1 MAVNRV
7 DVNGSTVLDLTNDSV
22 TPETLTLGATAHNAA
37 GEQIAGTYEAPVTS
51 VNEQTGDVVVTAE
64 SIGAQQKLYNL
75 TLDTPIVENQTINP
89 NSTYT
94 FSSPI
99 TLNEYEIY
107 WIDVQA
113 VYEGKVQNRYQ
124 LLSRAVNGDSGITV
138 QWMGYI
144 ILDTTGVT
152 LEISSNGTYI
162 ITIAKVLDYERPV
175 DSVIAYQE
183 GEWCIASCTTAHVEG
198 ADNLALG
205 ECSHAEGQGTT
216 ASSDGS
222 HSEGIRTTASGMS
235 SHAEGQG
242 TTASSD
248 GSHSEGISTTASGM
262 SSHAEGQDTTASSD
276 GSHSEGIRTTASGS
290 VSHAEGYLTTASGNY
305 SHAEGCGSNTLPDT
319 VTSDSTNDDI
329 ITAYNGIGGFSLA
342 KGYASHAEG
351 ADNLAL
357 GDISHAEG
365 LKTTASGDHSHAEG
379 WDVIASGTG
388 SHAEGYGTKAS
399 SGFQH
404 VQGRR
409 NIADSY
415 NNYAHIVGNGND
427 DSVRSN
433 AHTLDWSGN
442 AWFAGDVYVGST
454 SGTHKDAGSKKLA
467 TESTTVITTLSV
479 SSWDSSTKTQTVSVA
494 GVTAAANL
502 IITPAP
508 DSYLAYCAGMVRCT
522 SQNTGTLVFTAE
534 ETPTDDLTV
543 NVLIV

>member
-1 MAVNRV
+1 MAVNKV

-37 GEQIAGTYEAPVTS
+37 GEQITGTYEAPVTS

-107 WIDVQA
+107 WIDVQT
-113 VYEGKVQNRYQ
+113 VYEGQVQNRYQ

-138 QWMGYI
+138 QWIGYI

-152 LEISSNGTYI
+152 LEISSNSTYI

-175 DSVIAYQE
+175 DSTIAHQE
-183 GEWCIASCTTAHVEG
+183 GEWCIASCTTAHAEG
-198 ADNLALG
+198 QNTTASG
-205 ECSHAEGQGTT
+205 TSSHAEGQNTTASSDGSHSEGINTTASGTSSHAEGQDT
-216 ASSDGS
+216 NASSDGS
-222 HSEGIRTTASGMS
+222 HSEGIRTTASGTS
-235 SHAEGQG
+235 
-242 TTASSD
+242 
-248 GSHSEGISTTASGM
+248 
-262 SSHAEGQDTTASSD
+262 
-276 GSHSEGIRTTASGS
+276 
-290 VSHAEGYLTTASGNY
+290 SHAEGYLATASGNY

-319 VTSDSTNDDI
+319 VTSASTIDDI
-329 ITAYNGIGGFSLA
+329 IATHNEAPFSLA
-342 KGYASHAEG
+342 MGIGSHVEGGDNLALGGVSHAEG
-351 ADNLAL
+351 AMTIAD
-357 GDISHAEG
+357 GDQSHTEGLHTRASSFCSHAEG
-365 LKTTASGDHSHAEG
+365 Q
-379 WDVIASGTG
+379 GTR
-388 SHAEGYGTKAS
+388 AS
-399 SGFQH
+399 SGYQH
-404 VQGRR
+404 AQGKY
-409 NIADSY
+409 NIEDSY
-415 NNYAHIVGNGND
+415 DTYAHIVGNGND

-479 SSWDSSTKTQTVSVA
+479 SSWDSSTKTQTVSA
-494 GVTAAANL
+494 SGVTAASNGSLRIAQSA
-502 IITPAP
+502 T
-508 DSYLAYCAGMVRCT
+508 DD
-522 SQNTGTLVFTAE
+522 QFTAWGAAQPRV
-534 ETPTDDLTV
+534 TAQADGSITVKLAGTVPTIDIPV
-543 NVLIV
+543 EVLIV

>member
-37 GEQIAGTYEAPVTS
+37 GEQITGTYEAPVTS

-99 TLNEYEIY
+99 TLNEYEMY
-107 WIDVQA
+107 WIDVQM

-175 DSVIAYQE
+175 DSTIAYQE
-183 GEWCIASCTTAHVEG
+183 GEWCIANCNTA
-198 ADNLALG
+198 
-205 ECSHAEGQGTT
+205 HAEGQDTT
-216 ASSDGS
+216 ASRDGS
-222 HSEGIRTTASGMS
+222 HSEGIS
-235 SHAEGQG
+235 

-248 GSHSEGISTTASGM
+248 GSHSEGISTTASGT
-262 SSHAEGQDTTASSD
+262 SSHAEGQDTTAS
-276 GSHSEGIRTTASGS
+276 
-290 VSHAEGYLTTASGNY
+290 
-305 SHAEGCGSNTLPDT
+305 
-319 VTSDSTNDDI
+319 
-329 ITAYNGIGGFSLA
+329 
-342 KGYASHAEG
+342 
-351 ADNLAL
+351 
-357 GDISHAEG
+357 GDI
-365 LKTTASGDHSHAEG
+365 SHAEG

-404 VQGRR
+404 VQGKY
-409 NIADSY
+409 NIEDSS
-415 NNYAHIVGNGND
+415 NTYAHIVGNGTAITA
-427 DSVRSN
+427 RSN

-442 AWFAGDVYVGST
+442 AWY
-454 SGTHKDAGSKKLA
+454 AGSVEGKALILPSSTENSTKKFRITVDDSGALTA
-467 TESTTVITTLSV
+467 TE
-479 SSWDSSTKTQTVSVA
+479 
-494 GVTAAANL
+494 VT
-502 IITPAP
+502 
-508 DSYLAYCAGMVRCT
+508 
-522 SQNTGTLVFTAE
+522 
-534 ETPTDDLTV
+534 
-543 NVLIV
+543 

>member
-1 MAVNRV
+1 MAVNKV
-7 DVNGSTVLDLTNDSV
+7 YVNGSTVLDLTNDSV
-22 TPETLTLGATAHNAA
+22 TQETLTLGATAHNAA
-37 GEQIAGTYEAPVTS
+37 GEQITGTYEAPVTS

-99 TLNEYEIY
+99 TLNEYDTY
-107 WIDVQA
+107 WIDVQK

-152 LEISSNGTYI
+152 LAISSNGTYI
-162 ITIAKVLDYERPV
+162 ITIANVLDYERPV
-175 DSVIAYQE
+175 DSTIAYQE

-198 ADNLALG
+198 SNTVAFG
-205 ECSHAEGQGTT
+205 ECSHAEGQGTN

-222 HSEGIRTTASGMS
+222 HSEGINTTASGTS
-235 SHAEGQG
+235 SHAEGQN
-242 TTASSD
+242 
-248 GSHSEGISTTASGM
+248 
-262 SSHAEGQDTTASSD
+262 TTASSD

-305 SHAEGCGSNTLPDT
+305 SHAEGTSSDTLPNT
-319 VTSDSTNDDI
+319 ITSDSTIDDI
-329 ITAYNGIGGFSLA
+329 IATHNEAPFSLA
-342 KGYASHAEG
+342 MGIGSHVEGGDNLALGGVSHAEG
-351 ADNLAL
+351 AMTIAD
-357 GDISHAEG
+357 GDQSHTEGLHTRASSFCSHAEG
-365 LKTTASGDHSHAEG
+365 Q
-379 WDVIASGTG
+379 
-388 SHAEGYGTKAS
+388 GTKAS
-399 SGFQH
+399 SGYQH
-404 VQGRR
+404 AQGKY
-409 NIADSY
+409 NIEDSY
-415 NNYAHIVGNGND
+415 DTYAHIVGNGND

-494 GVTAAANL
+494 GVTATANGS
-502 IITPAP
+502 IRIAQSAT
-508 DSYLAYCAGMVRCT
+508 DE
-522 SQNTGTLVFTAE
+522 QFTAWCAAQPRV
-534 ETPTDDLTV
+534 TAQADGSITVKLAGTVPTIDIPV
-543 NVLIV
+543 EVLIV

>member
-1 MAVNRV
+1 MAVNKV
-7 DVNGSTVLDLTNDSV
+7 DVNGSTVLDLTSDSV
-22 TPETLTLGATAHNAA
+22 TPETLTKGATAHNAA
-37 GEQIAGTYEAPVTS
+37 GEQITGTYEAPVTS

-107 WIDVQA
+107 WIDVQT

-175 DSVIAYQE
+175 GSTIAYQE
-183 GEWCIASCTTAHVEG
+183 GEWCIASYTTAHVEG
-198 ADNLALG
+198 SNTVAFG
-205 ECSHAEGQGTT
+205 EGSHAEG
-216 ASSDGS
+216 SS
-222 HSEGIRTTASGMS
+222 
-235 SHAEGQG
+235 
-242 TTASSD
+242 
-248 GSHSEGISTTASGM
+248 
-262 SSHAEGQDTTASSD
+262 
-276 GSHSEGIRTTASGS
+276 
-290 VSHAEGYLTTASGNY
+290 TTASGNY
-305 SHAEGCGSNTLPDT
+305 
-319 VTSDSTNDDI
+319 
-329 ITAYNGIGGFSLA
+329 
-342 KGYASHAEG
+342 
-351 ADNLAL
+351 
-357 GDISHAEG
+357 
-365 LKTTASGDHSHAEG
+365 SHAEG

-404 VQGRR
+404 VQGKH
-409 NIADSY
+409 NIEDSY
-415 NNYAHIVGNGND
+415 ANYAHIVGNGND

-479 SSWDSSTKTQTVSVA
+479 SSWDSSTKTQTVSVS
-494 GVTAAANL
+494 GVTAASNGSLRIAQSA
-502 IITPAP
+502 TDEQFAAWGAAQPRVTAQ
-508 DSYLAYCAGMVRCT
+508 AA
-522 SQNTGTLVFTAE
+522 GTLTVKAAGTV
-534 ETPTDDLTV
+534 PTIDIPV
-543 NVLIV
+543 EVLIV

>member
-1 MAVNRV
+1 MAVNKV
-7 DVNGSTVLDLTNDSV
+7 DVNGSTVLDLTSDSV
-22 TPETLTLGATAHNAA
+22 TPETLTKGATAHNAA
-37 GEQIAGTYEAPVTS
+37 GEQITGTYEAPVTS

-107 WIDVQA
+107 WIDVQT

-175 DSVIAYQE
+175 GSTIAYQE
-183 GEWCIASCTTAHVEG
+183 GEWCIASYTTAHVEG
-198 ADNLALG
+198 SNTVAFG
-205 ECSHAEGQGTT
+205 EG
-216 ASSDGS
+216 
-222 HSEGIRTTASGMS
+222 
-235 SHAEGQG
+235 
-242 TTASSD
+242 
-248 GSHSEGISTTASGM
+248 
-262 SSHAEGQDTTASSD
+262 
-276 GSHSEGIRTTASGS
+276 
-290 VSHAEGYLTTASGNY
+290 SHAEGYSTTASGNY
-305 SHAEGCGSNTLPDT
+305 
-319 VTSDSTNDDI
+319 
-329 ITAYNGIGGFSLA
+329 
-342 KGYASHAEG
+342 
-351 ADNLAL
+351 
-357 GDISHAEG
+357 
-365 LKTTASGDHSHAEG
+365 SHAEG

-404 VQGRR
+404 VQGKH
-409 NIADSY
+409 NIEDSY
-415 NNYAHIVGNGND
+415 ANYAHIVGNGND

-479 SSWDSSTKTQTVSVA
+479 SSWDSSTKTQTVSVS
-494 GVTAAANL
+494 GVTAASNGSLRIAQSA
-502 IITPAP
+502 TDEQFAAWGAAQPRVTAQ
-508 DSYLAYCAGMVRCT
+508 AA
-522 SQNTGTLVFTAE
+522 GTLTVKAAGTV
-534 ETPTDDLTV
+534 PTIDIPV
-543 NVLIV
+543 EVLIV

>member
-1 MAVNRV
+1 MAVNKV

-37 GEQIAGTYEAPVTS
+37 GEQITGTYEAPVTS

-99 TLNEYEIY
+99 TLNEYDIY
-107 WIDVQA
+107 WIDVQT

-152 LEISSNGTYI
+152 LAISSNGTYI

-175 DSVIAYQE
+175 DSTIAYQE
-183 GEWCIASCTTAHVEG
+183 GEWCIASCATAHAEG
-198 ADNLALG
+198 SNTVAFG
-205 ECSHAEGQGTT
+205 ECSHAEGQNTTASSYGSHAEGQNTT

-222 HSEGIRTTASGMS
+222 H
-235 SHAEGQG
+235 AEGLQ
-242 TTASSD
+242 
-248 GSHSEGISTTASGM
+248 
-262 SSHAEGQDTTASSD
+262 
-276 GSHSEGIRTTASGS
+276 TTASGS

-305 SHAEGCGSNTLPDT
+305 SHAEGHGSNTLPDT

-329 ITAYNGIGGFSLA
+329 IAAYNDIGGFSLA
-342 KGYASHAEG
+342 KGYASHVEG
-351 ADNLAL
+351 VDNLAL

-404 VQGRR
+404 VQGKR
-409 NIADSY
+409 NIEDPY

-479 SSWDSSTKTQTVSVA
+479 SSWDAAAKTQTVSVA
-494 GVTAAANL
+494 GVTASSNGSLRIAQSA
-502 IITPAP
+502 T
-508 DSYLAYCAGMVRCT
+508 DE
-522 SQNTGTLVFTAE
+522 QFTAWGAAQPRV
-534 ETPTDDLTV
+534 TAQADGSITVKLAGTVPTIDIPV
-543 NVLIV
+543 EVLIV

>member
-1 MAVNRV
+1 MAVNKV

-22 TPETLTLGATAHNAA
+22 TPETLTLGSTAHNAA
-37 GEQIAGTYEAPVTS
+37 GEQITGTYEAPVTS

-99 TLNEYEIY
+99 TLNEYEMY

-152 LEISSNGTYI
+152 LNISSNGAYI

-175 DSVIAYQE
+175 DSTIAHQE
-183 GEWCIASCTTAHVEG
+183 GEWCIASCNTAHVEG
-198 ADNLALG
+198 GNTVAFG
-205 ECSHAEGQGTT
+205 KCSHAEGQGTT
-216 ASSDGS
+216 ASSDCS
-222 HSEGIRTTASGMS
+222 HSEGSNTTASGI
-235 SHAEGQG
+235 
-242 TTASSD
+242 
-248 GSHSEGISTTASGM
+248 GSHT
-262 SSHAEGQDTTASSD
+262 
-276 GSHSEGIRTTASGS
+276 
-290 VSHAEGYLTTASGNY
+290 EGYLTTASGDY
-305 SHAEGCGSNTLPDT
+305 SHAEGFGSNTLPDT

-342 KGYASHAEG
+342 KGYTSHVEG
-351 ADNLAL
+351 VDNLAL

-365 LKTTASGDHSHAEG
+365 LRTTASGDNSHAEG

-409 NIADSY
+409 NIEDSY

-479 SSWDSSTKTQTVSVA
+479 SSWDSSTKTQTVSA
-494 GVTAAANL
+494 SGVTAASNGSLRIAQSA
-502 IITPAP
+502 T
-508 DSYLAYCAGMVRCT
+508 DE
-522 SQNTGTLVFTAE
+522 QFTAWGAAQPRV
-534 ETPTDDLTV
+534 TAQANGSITVKLAGTVPTMDIPV
-543 NVLIV
+543 EVLIV

>member
-22 TPETLTLGATAHNAA
+22 TPETLTLGVTAHNAA
-37 GEQIAGTYEAPVTS
+37 GEQITGTYEAPVTS

-99 TLNEYEIY
+99 TLNEYDIY
-107 WIDVQA
+107 WIDVQT

-124 LLSRAVNGDSGITV
+124 LLSIAVNGDSGITV

-152 LEISSNGTYI
+152 LEISSDSTYI

-175 DSVIAYQE
+175 ASTIAHQE

-198 ADNLALG
+198 SNTVAFG
-205 ECSHAEGQGTT
+205 KYSHAEGQN
-216 ASSDGS
+216 
-222 HSEGIRTTASGMS
+222 
-235 SHAEGQG
+235 

-248 GSHSEGISTTASGM
+248 GSHSEGISTIASGM
-262 SSHAEGQDTTASSD
+262 S
-276 GSHSEGIRTTASGS
+276 
-290 VSHAEGYLTTASGNY
+290 
-305 SHAEGCGSNTLPDT
+305 
-319 VTSDSTNDDI
+319 
-329 ITAYNGIGGFSLA
+329 
-342 KGYASHAEG
+342 
-351 ADNLAL
+351 
-357 GDISHAEG
+357 
-365 LKTTASGDHSHAEG
+365 SHAEG

-388 SHAEGYGTKAS
+388 SHAEGYCTKAS
-399 SGFQH
+399 SRFQH
-404 VQGRR
+404 VQGRH
-409 NIADSY
+409 NIEDSY

-494 GVTAAANL
+494 GVTAGTNGSLRIAQSATDEQFTAWGAAQL
-502 IITPAP
+502 RVTAQ
-508 DSYLAYCAGMVRCT
+508 AA
-522 SQNTGTLVFTAE
+522 GTL
-534 ETPTDDLTV
+534 TV
-543 NVLIV
+543 KAAGTVPPIDIPVEVLIV

>member
-1 MAVNRV
+1 MAVNKV

-37 GEQIAGTYEAPVTS
+37 GEQITGTYEAPVTS
-51 VNEQTGDVVVTAE
+51 VNEQTGDVVVTVE

-99 TLNEYEIY
+99 TLNEYDIY
-107 WIDVQA
+107 WIDVQT

-152 LEISSNGTYI
+152 LEISSSGTYI
-162 ITIAKVLDYERPV
+162 ITIAKVLDYKRPV
-175 DSVIAYQE
+175 DSTIAYQE
-183 GEWCIASCTTAHVEG
+183 GEWCTASCITAHVEG
-198 ADNLALG
+198 SITVAFG
-205 ECSHAEGQGTT
+205 KCSHAEGQN
-216 ASSDGS
+216 
-222 HSEGIRTTASGMS
+222 
-235 SHAEGQG
+235 

-262 SSHAEGQDTTASSD
+262 SSHAEGINTTASGMSSHAEGQDTTASSD
-276 GSHSEGIRTTASGS
+276 GSHSEGLRTTTSGTG
-290 VSHAEGYLTTASGNY
+290 SHAEGYLTTASGDY

-342 KGYASHAEG
+342 KGYASHVEG

-365 LKTTASGDHSHAEG
+365 LRTTASGNNSHAEG
-379 WDVIASGTG
+379 WYVIASGTG

-404 VQGRR
+404 VQGKH
-409 NIADSY
+409 NIEDSY
-415 NNYAHIVGNGND
+415 ANYAHIVGNGND

-479 SSWDSSTKTQTVSVA
+479 SRWDSNSKTQTVSIA
-494 GVTAAANL
+494 GVTATANGSLRIAQSATDEQFAAWGAAQPRV
-502 IITPAP
+502 TAQ
-508 DSYLAYCAGMVRCT
+508 AA
-522 SQNTGTLVFTAE
+522 GTLTVKAAGTM
-534 ETPTDDLTV
+534 PTIDIPV
-543 NVLIV
+543 EVLIV

>member
-22 TPETLTLGATAHNAA
+22 TPETLTLGSTAHNAA
-37 GEQIAGTYEAPVTS
+37 GEQITGTYKAPVTS

-175 DSVIAYQE
+175 DSTITHQE
-183 GEWCIASCTTAHVEG
+183 GEGCIASCTTAHVEG
-198 ADNLALG
+198 SNTVAFG
-205 ECSHAEGQGTT
+205 KC
-216 ASSDGS
+216 
-222 HSEGIRTTASGMS
+222 
-235 SHAEGQG
+235 
-242 TTASSD
+242 
-248 GSHSEGISTTASGM
+248 
-262 SSHAEGQDTTASSD
+262 SHAEGQDTTASSY
-276 GSHSEGIRTTASGS
+276 GSHAEGLQTTASGYG
-290 VSHAEGYLTTASGNY
+290 SHAEGQATTASSDGSHAEGLQTTASGDH

-329 ITAYNGIGGFSLA
+329 ITAYNDIGGFSLA
-342 KGYASHAEG
+342 KGYASHVEG

-357 GDISHAEG
+357 GDISHTEG
-365 LKTTASGDHSHAEG
+365 LRTTASGDHSHAEG
-379 WDVIASGTG
+379 WNVIASGTG

-409 NIADSY
+409 NIEDSY

-479 SSWDSSTKTQTVSVA
+479 SSWDSSTKTQTVSVE
-494 GVTAAANL
+494 GVTATANL

>member
-1 MAVNRV
+1 MAVNKV

-37 GEQIAGTYEAPVTS
+37 GEQITGTYEAPVTS

-89 NSTYT
+89 DSTYT

-99 TLNEYEIY
+99 TLNEYDMY
-107 WIDVQA
+107 WIDVQM

-152 LEISSNGTYI
+152 LNIFSSDTYI
-162 ITIAKVLDYERPV
+162 ITIAKVLYYERPV
-175 DSVIAYQE
+175 DSTIVYQE

-198 ADNLALG
+198 SNTVAFGDY
-205 ECSHAEGQGTT
+205 SHAEGENTT
-216 ASSDGS
+216 ASSY
-222 HSEGIRTTASGMS
+222 
-235 SHAEGQG
+235 
-242 TTASSD
+242 

-276 GSHSEGIRTTASGS
+276 GSHSEGLRTTASGTG
-290 VSHAEGYLTTASGNY
+290 SHAEGYLTTASGNY

-342 KGYASHAEG
+342 KGYASHVEG
-351 ADNLAL
+351 VDNLAL

-365 LKTTASGDHSHAEG
+365 LRTTASGDHSHAEG

-409 NIADSY
+409 NIEDSY

-479 SSWDSSTKTQTVSVA
+479 SSWDADAKTQTVSVA
-494 GVTAAANL
+494 GVAAGTNGSLRIAQSATDEQFAAWGAAQPRVTAQANGS
-502 IITPAP
+502 ITVK
-508 DSYLAYCAGMVRCT
+508 LA
-522 SQNTGTLVFTAE
+522 GTV
-534 ETPTDDLTV
+534 PTMDIPV
-543 NVLIV
+543 EVLIV